1 MNASFLDYITSEYLK
16 STINSGVFSRGL
28 SYYKTGRVLNVNC
41 RGGELNATVRGN
53 GSIPYEV
60 VVLSTKEEIY
70 ETTCTCFYASDGEM
84 CKHVVAALLKWIEQ
98 RNKLIPQKTSKPMPL
113 PRQKSLFNPNDF
125 IQNALSFLQQ
135 EQSPPSLLHELLSEF
150 QDLDIHVDLIDGGP
164 RLELKLISSQGDETV
179 FRVSADKSP
188 HIFQKLVSDQRH
200 NVQFSERARKI
211 KVYKT
216 PFVPYLHADIN
227 AEGNV
232 QLTPVFQLKGS
243 NKKGDTT
250 LHPDQFAG
258 CKINDD
264 WVWHNNSYK
273 PIESLSPELSPY
285 FTKERPLV
293 YQGREAIEFIKRDL
307 GILTAEPAFKPS
319 ERLMFVEIH
328 DDVDVSHVQVETC
341 DSDWL
346 WLDPTYTVGNHTITL
361 AEILES
367 IDKNNCI
374 QKDSAFI
381 EIPRDILDLWQRGKG
396 VIENGRI
403 KMPKLGYLRTRAEC
417 GKKVK
422 VAACGKTQNFLKSL
436 DRIDPPQPAP
446 EIPCYKGELRVY
458 QKSGYDWLWFL
469 HTNNFN
475 GILADEM
482 GLGKTHQAMAVLLS
496 ALQIEPGLPNLV
508 ICPTSV
514 LDHWEAKFRQFAPE
528 ITVARFYGK
537 ERSSLLAGNLPPVMI
552 TTYSILSRDAEAL
565 AGVQWN
571 YVVLDEAQK
580 IKNHSTLMCK
590 AAKLLNSKRRLALTG
605 TPIENRLSELW
616 SIFDFLMPGYLGS
629 ADDFRRRY
637 ETPITKYLD
646 ITKRD
651 ALKKVIHPFKLRRLK
666 KDVLMELPPKTE
678 EKRYCTLQPVQI
690 VMYRDL
696 IREQGSR
703 LIQKLRDESQ
713 PVAYIHIFALL
724 TKLKRLCDHPQ
735 LVLNGKTLSQQSS
748 GKFELFKE
756 IMEETLESGE
766 KVVVFSQYLEMLDLI
781 ADWLGRN
788 NYRYESLRGS
798 TVNRGEV
805 IERFQTDPNCN
816 VFLGSLMAGGLGIDL
831 TAASVVIHY
840 DRWWNAARE
849 DQATDR
855 VHRIGQTRGVQ
866 VFKLITK
873 GTLEEKIDAM
883 ITTKAN
889 LMNSVVESD
898 DAVFKS
904 FSRNELIELL
914 TF

>member
-1 MNASFLDYITSEYLK
+1 MNTFFLDFITSDFLRAL
-16 STINSGVFSRGL
+16 TDSGTFNKGL
-28 SYYKTGRVLNVNC
+28 SYYKNGRVINIKC
-41 RGGELNATVRGN
+41 RGGELNAAVAGSD
-53 GSIPYEV
+53 SIPYDV
-60 VVLSTKEEIY
+60 TVLSNKEEIY
-70 ETTCTCFYASDGEM
+70 ETMCTCFSASDGEL
-84 CKHVVAALLKWIEQ
+84 CKHVVAALLQWIEQ
-98 RNKLIPQKTSKPMPL
+98 RNKIKSQKTSM
-113 PRQKSLFNPNDF
+113 PRQKSLFNPTDIF
-125 IQNALSFLQQ
+125 QNALSFLRQ
-135 EQSPPSLLHELLSEF
+135 EQEPTSLLHELLSEF
-150 QDLDIHVDLIDGGP
+150 QDLNIMVDLIDGGP

-179 FRVSADKSP
+179 LRVSAEKSP
-188 HIFQKLVSDQRH
+188 YIFQKLTDGQRN
-200 NVQFSERARKI
+200 NVQFSERAKKT
-211 KVYKT
+211 KVYKM
-216 PFVPYLHADIN
+216 PLVPYLLADIN
-227 AEGNV
+227 PEGNV
-232 QLTPVFQLKGS
+232 ELTPVFQLKGT
-243 NKKGDTT
+243 NKKEDTT

-258 CKINDD
+258 CKINEH

-273 PIESLSPELSPY
+273 PIESPSPELSPY
-285 FTKERPLV
+285 FVKERPLV
-293 YQGREAIEFIKRDL
+293 YQGRDAIEFLKRDFDVL
-307 GILTAEPAFKPS
+307 VGEPSFKPS
-319 ERLMFVEIH
+319 ERLRCVEIH

-346 WLDPTYTVGNHTITL
+346 WLDPTYTVGSHTVTL

-374 QKDSAFI
+374 RRDTAFI
-381 EIPRDILDLWQRGKG
+381 EIPRNILDLWQRGKG

-417 GKKVK
+417 GKKVNIS
-422 VAACGKTQNFLKSL
+422 ACGETQNFLKSF
-436 DRIDPPQPAP
+436 DRITPPQPAP

-458 QKSGYDWLWFL
+458 QRSGYDWLWFL

-482 GLGKTHQAMAVLLS
+482 GLGKTHQAMAVILS
-496 ALQIEPGLPNLV
+496 ALQTEPGLPNLV
-508 ICPTSV
+508 VCPTSV
-514 LDHWEAKFRQFAPE
+514 LDHWESKFRLFAPE
-528 ITVARFYGK
+528 ITIARFYGK
-537 ERSSLLAGNLPPVMI
+537 ERNNLLAGNLPPVMV

-565 AGVQWN
+565 ANVQWN

-580 IKNHSTLMCK
+580 IKNHNTRMCK
-590 AAKLLNSKRRLALTG
+590 AAKLLNAKRRLALTG

-616 SIFDFLMPGYLGS
+616 SIYDFLMPGYLGS

-637 ETPITKYLD
+637 ETPITKYQD
-646 ITKRD
+646 SAKREM
-651 ALKKVIHPFKLRRLK
+651 LKKVIHPFKLRRLK
-666 KDVLMELPPKTE
+666 RDVLTELPPKIE
-678 EKRYCTLQPVQI
+678 EKRYCALQPVQI

-735 LVLNGKTLSQQSS
+735 LILNGKTLSQESS

-766 KVVVFSQYLEMLDLI
+766 KVVVFSQYLEMLDII
-781 ADWLGRN
+781 ADWLEHN
-788 NYRYESLRGS
+788 NFRYESLRGS
-798 TVNRGEV
+798 TTDRGKV
-805 IERFQTDPNCN
+805 VERFQTDPNCN
-816 VFLGSLMAGGLGIDL
+816 VFLGSLMASGLGIDL

-873 GTLEEKIDAM
+873 GTLEEKIDSM
-883 ITTKAN
+883 ITAKAN